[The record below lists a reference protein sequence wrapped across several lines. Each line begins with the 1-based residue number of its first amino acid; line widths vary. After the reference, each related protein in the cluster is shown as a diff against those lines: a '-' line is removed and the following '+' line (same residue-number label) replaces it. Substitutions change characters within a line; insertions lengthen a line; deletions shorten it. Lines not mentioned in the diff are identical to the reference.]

1 MRPIQHAIF
10 LVLFSILVGANTATA
25 SGTTASGTTTTAP
38 HEQLDGAL
46 RRVQIGDYLG
56 ARIMA
61 QRHLVDADRGIAY
74 RAHYI
79 TGISWELSNQCEPA
93 LLAYDNARRFA
104 DSLDQKNDTW
114 FRSGECLG
122 TLGEHRAAVTHLRNI
137 HDLTTPGDK
146 SKKRIVTAILKVRK
160 RSNWWTRWRLRK
172 AISKPK
178 DTAPGFYLAKGHIV
192 LAHADI
198 VRADKL
204 PITGRQRKMKR
215 ALTKRAKL
223 VANAEAHTVAT
234 VALKEPEWILEGL
247 LTLAYA
253 SESAGDA
260 LLNSPIP
267 RLSDEQ
273 REAYRA
279 IIGKRVETMW
289 TRSIAY
295 LDEGAALAN
304 KTQWRSPRVAQIQ
317 RARELLIQRIDLG
330 AWGEASPALFFNA
343 RRGTMVSQNQ
353 AYD

>member
-1 MRPIQHAIF
+1 VRPIQHAIF
-10 LVLFSILVGANTATA
+10 LVLFFLLVGANTATA
-25 SGTTASGTTTTAP
+25 SSAITAPP

-61 QRHLVDADRGIAY
+61 QRHLSDADRGIAY

-93 LLAYDNARRFA
+93 LLAYENARKFA
-104 DSLDQKNDTW
+104 DNLDQKNDTW

-122 TLGEHRAAVTHLRNI
+122 ALGEHRAAVTHLRNI

-178 DTAPGFYLAKGHIV
+178 DTGPAFYLAKGHIV
-192 LAHADI
+192 LAHTDI

-204 PITGRQRKMKR
+204 PIKGRQRKMKR

-223 VANAEAHTVAT
+223 VANAEAHTVAA

-267 RLSDEQ
+267 KLSDEQ
-273 REAYRA
+273 KEAYRA

-295 LDEGAALAN
+295 LDEGTALAN

-317 RARELLIQRIDLG
+317 RARELLVQRIDLG
-330 AWGEASPALFFNA
+330 AWGEAEPALFFNA

>member
-1 MRPIQHAIF
+1 VRFIHQSIL
-10 LVLFSILVGANTATA
+10 LVLLTIFVGTSTAAGRSTV
-25 SGTTASGTTTTAP
+25 TAP
-38 HEQLDGAL
+38 QHYQLDEAL

-61 QRHLVDADRGIAY
+61 QRHLGDADRGIAY

-93 LLAYDNARRFA
+93 LIAYDNARKFA
-104 DSLDQKNDTW
+104 DNLEQENDTW

-122 TLGEHRAAVTHLRNI
+122 ALGEHRTAVTHLRNI
-137 HDLTTPGDK
+137 HDLSTPGDK

-160 RSNWWTRWRLRK
+160 RSTWWTRWRLRK
-172 AISKPK
+172 AISKPQ
-178 DTAPGFYLAKGHIV
+178 DTDPEFYLAKGHIV

-204 PITGRQRKMKR
+204 PIKGRQRKMKR
-215 ALTKRAKL
+215 TLKKRAKL
-223 VANAEAHTVAT
+223 VANAEAHTVAA

-260 LLNSPIP
+260 LLNSPVP

-289 TRSIAY
+289 TRSVAY
-295 LDEGAALAN
+295 LDEGTALAN

-330 AWGEASPALFFNA
+330 AWGMASPALYFNA